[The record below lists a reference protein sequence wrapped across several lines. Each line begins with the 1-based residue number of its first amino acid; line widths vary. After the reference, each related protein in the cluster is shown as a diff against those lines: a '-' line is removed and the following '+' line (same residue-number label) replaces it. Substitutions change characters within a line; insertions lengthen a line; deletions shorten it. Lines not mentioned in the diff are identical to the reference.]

1 MEIID
6 ILIRIT
12 LIVSVVLATKEMVKD
27 IKNGALKTVLN

>member
-12 LIVSVVLATKEMVKD
+12 LLVSIVLATKEMLKD
-27 IKNGALKTVLN
+27 IKNGALKTILD